1 MSRYG
6 DWFREERKKEQ
17 GAASPS
23 TAGTAAGG
31 RRRSLAAI
39 DAQAEQTRSQL
50 QQLADGI
57 TARRGGQSPLE
68 RLAGEMAAA
77 PAAPQLR
84 DTLRQGIAA
93 AQEIGRRRAAGTAS
107 AAKATLAPYLSGGS
121 GRAQPLQASGL
132 LPGRTVTAL
141 QGAPAAKSIESLA
154 DIMAARAQQQAKRQA
169 QQTMLEQLADGGLA
183 DFHPLAPENR
193 ALLESR
199 VAQEYTPTIGQRLS
213 SAGKSIANRYAG
225 MFPALWELGSQYG
238 KNRESDAADPERA
251 RLLQENALL
260 NNRLT
265 AIRQG
270 YGNAAWGSEEEIR
283 AQYKANL
290 ARLQGDLRTS
300 TPADPNGFGMRK
312 MSRGGEYQA
321 MATAGMEGVPKR
333 LADTGL
339 SIAGNAPALAAN
351 AVLPGVG
358 IVLMGV
364 QAAAD
369 KGAELN
375 ERGLAPEESL
385 VRGAVSGGIELAT
398 EKFSIDNFLEI
409 AKGVGAKNA
418 VKNILRQAGVE
429 ASEESTSYLLNYIAD
444 KAARDPNAEF
454 SLAEL
459 ANSAA
464 VGALSGGFY
473 GGVGTVVN
481 ALGTNG
487 QKNYQYL
494 KERDGGTTPDFDR
507 QYEHYY
513 NQARAGL
520 AEDKIAP
527 YPTQTPLD
535 PIAQQS
541 ARYAG
546 QNDGNVEARETV
558 QKLLSGGLVGDTA
571 LDRAL
576 SFSETRAAIAEK
588 TGALPETPS
597 QARKAVREWQSA
609 NTQETAKTSKP
620 APGLVRDGYS
630 AHLDAQ
636 AADRLDR
643 IAKRAGVSV
652 AFSDRLG
659 DAAGEYRDGQITLRT
674 GTENP
679 EMRVLVHELTRHLE
693 TSGDYQAL
701 SDSIVKF
708 VETEKGVPF
717 AELIRQQ
724 QDEYAGFGDTLTEDG
739 ARRELI
745 ANFAQDYL
753 FTDERSIRRLAR
765 ENRSLVQKIR
775 DWLHD
780 FAVRLRGSAEEKFL
794 LDAEKRYIRAL
805 ESAEGRQTGET
816 QYKFM
821 GHTEDGTEVYETS
834 EAVKQLSYDQR
845 IKKFLEQMVQAS
857 EGQSVTFEQNG
868 GSYAARFDEISSRKN
883 IYGDKGNRVSG
894 NSDRNGWKAKIN
906 LGAEGDLLSALEN
919 MAYTDSQKE
928 SGKNGSGH
936 KKVSGWDYY
945 TKTVQIDGKVYELL
959 ANVSQSENGNRVYQV
974 RLRENK
980 NKTAAP
986 IIRKV
991 NDHGFE
997 SGEAVDNSITQPAP
1011 DGKGKN
1017 PEGINGAEETAYS
1030 VGDFK
1035 SKRRPASNGSSA
1047 QKGGAR
1053 SAATSS
1059 DTSITQ
1065 PALGGKGKNS
1075 GGQKSQG
1082 ASFRELER
1090 RAEVIEYLRGQMK
1103 RTKGLKADAKAVKAL
1118 AGELAGEYSSGYDK
1132 AALSAQLQ
1140 SLYDTYANRTDAV
1153 AFTEMQQA
1161 ARTLARDVLEQ
1172 SSVLNDGTAEDYSRL
1187 RGYLKETPLA
1197 ISDADKASVPGGFGE
1212 FRKAH
1217 RGKIRLT
1224 NDGLAVD
1231 TAYMELNADFGEALF
1246 PADITH
1252 PADQLSRMA
1261 EVLDSLKP
1269 AVENP
1274 YARDM
1279 GGAVQQL
1286 TEEILSASGVQ
1297 AQSVETWTA
1306 GTRDTAQAAEPDGIR
1321 DAAPGL
1327 FETEVS
1333 RNMKTE
1339 DREFLHMLFE
1349 AVGVRGAIVSQ
1360 ESSVENAHIEDGVIT
1375 VFANADDAA
1384 SAYRGTV
1391 QHEITHRIKELGAA
1405 AYQAYEDFAVAQ
1417 LTAQNNVQAESLI
1430 EATQA
1435 YYKEAAW
1442 QELTEAQA
1450 REELAGMYAMS
1461 LNLDTETVRQFV
1473 RQSGQ
1478 NQQTAKGIL
1487 QTIRDILRSIR
1498 EKFTGRSLNREQQ
1511 GLVQRLS
1518 EGERLWAEALGEA
1531 SQIANENAA
1540 HADGSTRYSLKTDE
1554 NGRKYVHVDVDQHLF
1569 DGLTTAEM
1577 QQKAREVIMTRFR
1590 GKVIGSGENRAFVN
1604 RRSAEHYAYPAN
1616 RRLDEQK
1623 KQDKMRASAELDKI
1637 MEAAVFR
1644 ENVPDDGRH
1653 SGATG
1658 GLDKLD
1664 TVFEVNGRKYEAE
1677 ITLLVTDH
1685 GKVFYELSKFND
1697 ITRRKVGQTPE
1708 SAAASPNDAV
1718 NSNIPRRKAGQAPN
1732 DAAATSGDAT
1742 ETSIADSGE
1751 NVNLEKKLSLKNADE
1766 AVKKLAQYREQ
1777 YGALPR
1783 GENAV
1788 RDILF
1793 PKRTTKDTRVRRFSR
1808 TAAEAA
1814 SLTDEQAGAI
1824 GAAVAEGRFNY
1835 EPIGDRAAR
1844 KYAEDTLARG
1854 EKAASDAWAQV
1865 VARDGRAGKND
1876 IALGEYLLREAAKA
1890 GDTGRVVQLT
1900 AEIAAEG
1907 TRAGQIVQ
1915 AMRLLKKLDGAGQLV
1930 ALDATLKKLQGELD
1944 RGKSKVFLTVPDEL
1958 REKLA
1963 AAKGETEINAVLD
1976 EIYTE
1981 LAKQIPTTWADKWNA
1996 WRYLSMLGNPR
2007 THIRNVLGN
2016 AAFEPAILVKN
2027 TVGTALE
2034 HVFLPRGE
2042 RTKSLSGL
2050 LPRTGGEAMRFA
2062 QSDFQEMKELI
2073 TGGGK
2078 MNPTDII
2085 RERQRVFKMG
2095 WLEWV
2100 RKQNFNFLEAEDGVF
2115 LEHHYVRA
2123 MTQYLKANQIDVKA
2137 LDADSAEGAKVLNRA
2152 REYAVREAQ
2161 KATYR
2166 DFSQTA
2172 QVISQA
2178 SRKMGTAGRV
2188 LIEGILPFKKTP
2200 INVLKRGV
2208 EYSPIGLAKAVTYD
2222 ANRLRKG
2229 KISGSEFIDSLSAG
2243 LTGTGIAA
2251 LGWLLARCG
2260 VLVGGGGDDKEQDF
2274 RDALGAQSW
2283 ALKIGDRTFTIDW
2296 LAPSSMPLFVGAEA
2310 QRLYENGV
2318 ELNGRSVMDAALS
2331 IAEPMTQMSMLDG
2344 LNSMLSS
2351 VRYGENPLSDLFTGA
2366 VTDYVNQAVPTLLGQ
2381 IARTIDPVRRTTY
2394 DDKNSGIPSIAQKT
2408 LQTNQNKI
2416 PFLSQ
2421 RSAAYLDIW
2430 GREQFSG
2437 SIAERALQ
2445 NFVSPGYLRNEKLS
2459 DMESELIRLYQATG
2473 DGSALPGRAAKSF
2486 AVGEGDDRVTKYLT
2500 ADEYQLFAETRG
2512 TLMYSGLSEITSS
2525 SYYAALD
2532 DVGKLDAVN
2541 KMIELSNAV
2550 AKTGVSDYELKSWYA
2565 KANDGREQYGIRFS
2579 DFVLAYAAQS
2589 GTESLKDKDGD
2600 TITNSGSLRQMQAV
2614 YAVPGLSDKQRAYL
2628 FEACGVGKSVRH
2640 YNRVKVEEELRKME
2654 QKAKK

>member
-1 MSRYG
+1 MAYKSKYFQEG
-6 DWFREERKKEQ
+6 KHKTAV
-17 GAASPS
+17 GASGLTPAAPKQPDTEYSWQRAT
-23 TAGTAAGG
+23 TA
-31 RRRSLAAI
+31 
-39 DAQAEQTRSQL
+39 QTVVPQ
-50 QQLADGI
+50 
-57 TARRGGQSPLE
+57 TTPLE
-68 RLAGEMAAA
+68 RLAGQMAADSSSGS
-77 PAAPQLR
+77 PLL
-84 DTLRQGIAA
+84 DTLRQGISTAQAIGQARRETGAA
-93 AQEIGRRRAAGTAS
+93 AQTAKS
-107 AAKATLAPYLSGGS
+107 NFRT
-121 GRAQPLQASGL
+121 RGL
-132 LPGRTVTAL
+132 LPGSQSSQSASLTGAPSYRTRDLANRTEQRNENPLTLRDIGGFLKDNTMPGLDQFNAGLAKTADFVLPDFLTPKPVQKAIDYYRDTAERTSAEAAQKNQERFGNAGVTAGNL
-141 QGAPAAKSIESLA
+141 YQGTVAAVPQLV
-154 DIMAARAQQQAKRQA
+154 AALVTGGASAVKDGTQTLMQAGTKLGLGQAVQNFLKNPQFWFSFAQTVGSDYEDAKASGANELQA
-169 QQTMLEQLADGGLA
+169 QTAAIAGSLLNAGIEIGGGLEGMNRVGRFGVGDWLKSA
-183 DFHPLAPENR
+183 AEEGLEEVEQGIVSNLVNKAVFDPGKELFSLEN
-193 ALLESR
+193 
-199 VAQEYTPTIGQRLS
+199 
-213 SAGKSIANRYAG
+213 
-225 MFPALWELGSQYG
+225 
-238 KNRESDAADPERA
+238 
-251 RLLQENALL
+251 ENAVV
-260 NNRLT
+260 NPSR
-265 AIRQG
+265 
-270 YGNAAWGSEEEIR
+270 AAME
-283 AQYKANL
+283 
-290 ARLQGDLRTS
+290 
-300 TPADPNGFGMRK
+300 F
-312 MSRGGEYQA
+312 
-321 MATAGMEGVPKR
+321 AG
-333 LADTGL
+333 
-339 SIAGNAPALAAN
+339 
-351 AVLPGVG
+351 
-358 IVLMGV
+358 
-364 QAAAD
+364 
-369 KGAELN
+369 
-375 ERGLAPEESL
+375 
-385 VRGAVSGGIELAT
+385 GAVAGGL
-398 EKFSIDNFLEI
+398 
-409 AKGVGAKNA
+409 
-418 VKNILRQAGVE
+418 
-429 ASEESTSYLLNYIAD
+429 
-444 KAARDPNAEF
+444 
-454 SLAEL
+454 
-459 ANSAA
+459 
-464 VGALSGGFY
+464 LSGGTA
-473 GGVGTVVN
+473 VVNHAVN

-494 KERDGGTTPDFDR
+494 KERDGGKTPDFDR

-527 YPTQTPLD
+527 YPTQNPLD
-535 PIAQQS
+535 EPARQS
-541 ARYAG
+541 ALYAG
-546 QNDGNVEARETV
+546 ENDGKTEAAETV
-558 QKLLSGGLVGDTA
+558 QTILDVFNGKMVSDKA

-576 SFSETRAAIAEK
+576 SFPESRKAIEQV
-588 TGALPETPS
+588 TGKLPETPS
-597 QARKAVREWQSA
+597 QARKTVRDWIA
-609 NTQETAKTSKP
+609 NAQKMQDSGSTSQRNGAALAETADQLLREYESRADKKALRGQLQALYDHAADGADADALQAEASGIAESILRQSEHRDDTLSQEYK
-620 APGLVRDGYS
+620 GLRDELRNTKITLGEQDRGSLPDGYS
-630 AHLDAQ
+630 TFRRQ
-636 AADRLDR
+636 N
-643 IAKRAGVSV
+643 
-652 AFSDRLG
+652 F
-659 DAAGEYRDGQITLRT
+659 GQLRVVRE
-674 GTENP
+674 G
-679 EMRVLVHELTRHLE
+679 
-693 TSGDYQAL
+693 
-701 SDSIVKF
+701 
-708 VETEKGVPF
+708 GVPV
-717 AELIRQQ
+717 
-724 QDEYAGFGDTLTEDG
+724 DTMYEQL
-739 ARRELI
+739 R
-745 ANFAQDYL
+745 NDY
-753 FTDERSIRRLAR
+753 
-765 ENRSLVQKIR
+765 
-775 DWLHD
+775 
-780 FAVRLRGSAEEKFL
+780 
-794 LDAEKRYIRAL
+794 
-805 ESAEGRQTGET
+805 
-816 QYKFM
+816 
-821 GHTEDGTEVYETS
+821 
-834 EAVKQLSYDQR
+834 
-845 IKKFLEQMVQAS
+845 
-857 EGQSVTFEQNG
+857 
-868 GSYAARFDEISSRKN
+868 
-883 IYGDKGNRVSG
+883 
-894 NSDRNGWKAKIN
+894 
-906 LGAEGDLLSALEN
+906 
-919 MAYTDSQKE
+919 
-928 SGKNGSGH
+928 
-936 KKVSGWDYY
+936 
-945 TKTVQIDGKVYELL
+945 
-959 ANVSQSENGNRVYQV
+959 
-974 RLRENK
+974 
-980 NKTAAP
+980 
-986 IIRKV
+986 
-991 NDHGFE
+991 
-997 SGEAVDNSITQPAP
+997 GEA
-1011 DGKGKN
+1011 
-1017 PEGINGAEETAYS
+1017 
-1030 VGDFK
+1030 F
-1035 SKRRPASNGSSA
+1035 
-1047 QKGGAR
+1047 
-1053 SAATSS
+1053 
-1059 DTSITQ
+1059 
-1065 PALGGKGKNS
+1065 
-1075 GGQKSQG
+1075 
-1082 ASFRELER
+1082 
-1090 RAEVIEYLRGQMK
+1090 
-1103 RTKGLKADAKAVKAL
+1103 
-1118 AGELAGEYSSGYDK
+1118 
-1132 AALSAQLQ
+1132 
-1140 SLYDTYANRTDAV
+1140 
-1153 AFTEMQQA
+1153 
-1161 ARTLARDVLEQ
+1161 
-1172 SSVLNDGTAEDYSRL
+1172 
-1187 RGYLKETPLA
+1187 
-1197 ISDADKASVPGGFGE
+1197 
-1212 FRKAH
+1212 
-1217 RGKIRLT
+1217 
-1224 NDGLAVD
+1224 
-1231 TAYMELNADFGEALF
+1231 F
-1246 PADITH
+1246 PAEITH

-1435 YYKEAAW
+1435 YYKEAAG

-1531 SQIANENAA
+1531 SQLANGNAA
-1540 HADGSTRYSLKTDE
+1540 QTDGGTRYSIKRAADGSQYVEVEEDIFDGHDDIDFENITSGSLK
-1554 NGRKYVHVDVDQHLF
+1554 K
-1569 DGLTTAEM
+1569 
-1577 QQKAREVIMTRFR
+1577 I
-1590 GKVIGSGENRAFVN
+1590 GKVLSGIVETQFSERIDANGQMIGVN
-1604 RRSAEHYAYPAN
+1604 KKTAQEWARSKSAS
-1616 RRLDEQK
+1616 RLSRKHPQRF
-1623 KQDKMRASAELDKI
+1623 QDKMRAFANADEILQAATDYVGEKPEHPRHDNFTEFSRGTVLLKI
-1637 MEAAVFR
+1637 G
-1644 ENVPDDGRH
+1644 GR
-1653 SGATG
+1653 G
-1658 GLDKLD
+1658 
-1664 TVFEVNGRKYEAE
+1664 YEAKVIVG
-1677 ITLLVTDH
+1677 ITKNGGANLYDVLSLTPTTIEEAPINTTTAAQNATNRRH
-1685 GKVFYELSKFND
+1685 G
-1697 ITRRKVGQTPE
+1697 
-1708 SAAASPNDAV
+1708 
-1718 NSNIPRRKAGQAPN
+1718 
-1732 DAAATSGDAT
+1732 TSS
-1742 ETSIADSGE
+1742 ENSIADSGE
-1751 NVNLEKKLSLKNADE
+1751 NVNYDILYMNQKTDASYSPTVQGAVEDDTSVKESIADPGENINPEKKFSLKNAAE

-1793 PKRTTKDTRVRRFSR
+1793 PQRTTKDTRVRRFSR
-1808 TAAEAA
+1808 TAAESAT
-1814 SLTDEQAGAI
+1814 LTDGQADAI

-1844 KYAEDTLARG
+1844 KHAEDMLARG

-1944 RGKSKVFLTVPDEL
+1944 RGKSRVFLEVPEAL

-2034 HVFLPRGE
+2034 HVFLPRGK

-2062 QSDFQEMKELI
+2062 QSDFREMKELI

-2095 WLEWV
+2095 WLEWL

-2178 SRKMGTAGRV
+2178 ARKMGSAGRV

-2310 QRLYENGV
+2310 QRLCENGV

-2532 DVGKLDAVN
+2532 DVGKLDAVS

-2640 YNRVKVEEELRKME
+2640 YNRVKVDEELRKME

>member
-1 MSRYG
+1 
-6 DWFREERKKEQ
+6 
-17 GAASPS
+17 
-23 TAGTAAGG
+23 
-31 RRRSLAAI
+31 
-39 DAQAEQTRSQL
+39 
-50 QQLADGI
+50 
-57 TARRGGQSPLE
+57 
-68 RLAGEMAAA
+68 
-77 PAAPQLR
+77 
-84 DTLRQGIAA
+84 
-93 AQEIGRRRAAGTAS
+93 
-107 AAKATLAPYLSGGS
+107 ATLAPYLSGGS

-385 VRGAVSGGIELAT
+385 VRGGVSGGIEALT
-398 EKFSIDNFLEI
+398 EKYSVESFWKIVQG
-409 AKGVGAKNA
+409 AGAKTA
-418 VKNILRQAGVE
+418 AKNILRQMGVE
-429 ASEESTSYLLNYIAD
+429 ASEESASYLLNYIAD

-535 PIAQQS
+535 EP
-541 ARYAG
+541 ARQNALYAG
-546 QNDGNVEARETV
+546 ENDGKAEAAETV
-558 QKLLSGGLVGDTA
+558 NTFLSGGVVGDIA

-576 SFSETRAAIAEK
+576 SLPESRAAIEAE
-588 TGALPETPS
+588 TGKLPETPS
-597 QARKAVREWQSA
+597 QARKAARDWAAERK
-609 NTQETAKTSKP
+609 QEAQAK
-620 APGLVRDGYS
+620 PGLVRDGHS
-630 AHLDAQ
+630 ASLDART
-636 AADRLDR
+636 AERLDR

-659 DAAGEYRDGQITLRT
+659 DAVGEYRDGRITLRA

-679 EMRVLVHELTRHLE
+679 EMRVLVHELTHHLE
-693 TSGDYQAL
+693 TSGEYQAF
-701 SDSIVKF
+701 SDSVVEF
-708 VETEKGVPF
+708 VEAEKGVPF

-816 QYKFM
+816 QHTFLGYDEETGRGWYQSNFPEGTPKSHKSEKILNLIQNAWSKQPIPLKITENGETRTILAQFDPAVSDIPGKFTDATKLAGGNKRGSGAERRVAM
-821 GHTEDGTEVYETS
+821 NLADDYPHIIRDSLHDMTTPEIGKTTDSHKDVKQWHYFVNDILYSEIGSDTKMPYQAVINIKEKDNGDFVYSFAVKRQSETGKKEAPAPDSLSTADRTDASVSPNARTS
-834 EAVKQLSYDQR
+834 E
-845 IKKFLEQMVQAS
+845 
-857 EGQSVTFEQNG
+857 
-868 GSYAARFDEISSRKN
+868 
-883 IYGDKGNRVSG
+883 
-894 NSDRNGWKAKIN
+894 
-906 LGAEGDLLSALEN
+906 
-919 MAYTDSQKE
+919 
-928 SGKNGSGH
+928 
-936 KKVSGWDYY
+936 
-945 TKTVQIDGKVYELL
+945 
-959 ANVSQSENGNRVYQV
+959 
-974 RLRENK
+974 
-980 NKTAAP
+980 
-986 IIRKV
+986 
-991 NDHGFE
+991 
-997 SGEAVDNSITQPAP
+997 NSITQPEP

-1017 PEGINGAEETAYS
+1017 
-1030 VGDFK
+1030 
-1035 SKRRPASNGSSA
+1035 
-1047 QKGGAR
+1047 
-1053 SAATSS
+1053 S
-1059 DTSITQ
+1059 D
-1065 PALGGKGKNS
+1065 
-1075 GGQKSQG
+1075 GQKSQG

-1132 AALSAQLQ
+1132 AALSTQLQ
-1140 SLYDTYANRTDAV
+1140 SLYDTYANRTDTA

-1339 DREFLHMLFE
+1339 DREFLHTLFE

-1417 LTAQNNVQAESLI
+1417 LAAQNNVQAGSLI

-1435 YYKEAAW
+1435 YYKEAAG

-1450 REELAGMYAMS
+1450 REELAGMFAAS
-1461 LNLDTETVRQFV
+1461 LDFDTETVRQFV
-1473 RQSGQ
+1473 SQSGQ

-1511 GLVQRLS
+1511 DFVQQLS

-1531 SQIANENAA
+1531 SQLANGNAA
-1540 HADGSTRYSLKTDE
+1540 QTDGGTRYSIKRAADGSQYVEVEEDIFDGHDDIDFENITSGSLK
-1554 NGRKYVHVDVDQHLF
+1554 K
-1569 DGLTTAEM
+1569 
-1577 QQKAREVIMTRFR
+1577 I
-1590 GKVIGSGENRAFVN
+1590 GKVLSGIVETQFSERIDANGQMIGVN
-1604 RRSAEHYAYPAN
+1604 KKTAQEWARSKSAS
-1616 RRLDEQK
+1616 RLSRKHPQRF
-1623 KQDKMRASAELDKI
+1623 QDKMRAFANADEILQAATDYVGEKPEHPRHDNFTEFSRGTVLLKI
-1637 MEAAVFR
+1637 G
-1644 ENVPDDGRH
+1644 GR
-1653 SGATG
+1653 G
-1658 GLDKLD
+1658 
-1664 TVFEVNGRKYEAE
+1664 YEAKVIVG
-1677 ITLLVTDH
+1677 ITKNGGANLYDVLSLTPTTIEEAPINTTTAAQNATNRRH
-1685 GKVFYELSKFND
+1685 G
-1697 ITRRKVGQTPE
+1697 
-1708 SAAASPNDAV
+1708 
-1718 NSNIPRRKAGQAPN
+1718 
-1732 DAAATSGDAT
+1732 TSS
-1742 ETSIADSGE
+1742 ENSIADSGE
-1751 NVNLEKKLSLKNADE
+1751 NVNYDILYMNQKTDASYSPTVQGAVEDDTSVKESIADPGENINPEKKFSLKNADE

-1793 PKRTTKDTRVRRFSR
+1793 PQRTTKDTRVRRFSR
-1808 TAAEAA
+1808 TAAESAT
-1814 SLTDEQAGAI
+1814 LTDGQADAI

-1844 KYAEDTLARG
+1844 KYAEDMLARG

-1890 GDTGRVVQLT
+1890 GDTGRVVQLA

-2062 QSDFQEMKELI
+2062 QSDFREMKELI

-2166 DFSQTA
+2166 DFSLTA

-2178 SRKMGTAGRV
+2178 SRKTGTAGRV

-2437 SIAERALQ
+2437 SLAARALQ
-2445 NFVSPGYLRNEKLS
+2445 NFILPGYLRSEKLS

-2473 DGSALPGRAAKSF
+2473 DGSALPGKAKKSF
-2486 AVGEGDDRVTKYLT
+2486 SVGEGDDRVTKYLT

>member
-23 TAGTAAGG
+23 AAGTAAGG

-39 DAQAEQTRSQL
+39 DAQAAQTRSQL

-57 TARRGGQSPLE
+57 TARQGGQSPLE

-132 LPGRTVTAL
+132 LPGRMVTSRAAGPSPYQRIGYGIDAAISGLAGSIGSAL
-141 QGAPAAKSIESLA
+141 ETGKAALGGEVDFLRDTGLKGYFTTPLNDLGAARQSEPYRRQMDMGSAAAKLMQRSAEKTQAAVEGLGKTGQWIGENLISVGQNLPA
-154 DIMAARAQQQAKRQA
+154 MAAAAIPVVGPAVSGGIMAAGAGGGKAYELQQQG
-169 QQTMLEQLADGGLA
+169 AD
-183 DFHPLAPENR
+183 
-193 ALLESR
+193 
-199 VAQEYTPTIGQRLS
+199 
-213 SAGKSIANRYAG
+213 AG
-225 MFPALWELGSQYG
+225 
-238 KNRESDAADPERA
+238 DAF
-251 RLLQENALL
+251 
-260 NNRLT
+260 
-265 AIRQG
+265 
-270 YGNAAWGSEEEIR
+270 W
-283 AQYKANL
+283 
-290 ARLQGDLRTS
+290 
-300 TPADPNGFGMRK
+300 
-312 MSRGGEYQA
+312 
-321 MATAGMEGVPKR
+321 
-333 LADTGL
+333 
-339 SIAGNAPALAAN
+339 
-351 AVLPGVG
+351 
-358 IVLMGV
+358 
-364 QAAAD
+364 
-369 KGAELN
+369 
-375 ERGLAPEESL
+375 
-385 VRGAVSGGIELAT
+385 RGAVSGGIELAT

-429 ASEESTSYLLNYIAD
+429 ASEESASYILNYIAD

-464 VGALSGGFY
+464 GGALSGGIF

-507 QYEHYY
+507 QYQHYY
-513 NQARAGL
+513 EQARAGL
-520 AEDKIAP
+520 SEAQAAP

-535 PIAQQS
+535 EPARQS
-541 ARYAG
+541 ALYAG
-546 QNDGNVEARETV
+546 ENDGKAEAAETV
-558 QKLLSGGLVGDTA
+558 NTFLSGGVVGDIA

-576 SFSETRAAIAEK
+576 SLPESRAAIEAE
-588 TGALPETPS
+588 TGKLPETPS
-597 QARKAVREWQSA
+597 QARKAARDWAAERK
-609 NTQETAKTSKP
+609 QEAQAK
-620 APGLVRDGYS
+620 PGLVRDGHS
-630 AHLDAQ
+630 ASLDART
-636 AADRLDR
+636 AERLDR

-659 DAAGEYRDGQITLRT
+659 DAVGEYRDGRITLRT

-679 EMRVLVHELTRHLE
+679 EMRVLVHELTHHLE

-753 FTDERSIRRLAR
+753 FTDERSIRRLAQ

-816 QYKFM
+816 QYRIE
-821 GHTEDGTEVYETS
+821 TLPDG
-834 EAVKQLSYDQR
+834 
-845 IKKFLEQMVQAS
+845 KKFVRADRQIIHGEDSKQWLKQAGQFINTKVRSGEDITVFSADGHALQITERSAYKLSDPRVQS
-857 EGQSVTFEQNG
+857 I
-868 GSYAARFDEISSRKN
+868 R
-883 IYGDKGNRVSG
+883 
-894 NSDRNGWKAKIN
+894 
-906 LGAEGDLLSALEN
+906 
-919 MAYTDSQKE
+919 
-928 SGKNGSGH
+928 
-936 KKVSGWDYY
+936 KVSGAELSSDQ
-945 TKTVQIDGKVYELL
+945 KALKARIAGHIDEVI
-959 ANVSQSENGNRVYQV
+959 Q
-974 RLRENK
+974 
-980 NKTAAP
+980 TAQ
-986 IIRKV
+986 K
-991 NDHGFE
+991 
-997 SGEAVDNSITQPAP
+997 
-1011 DGKGKN
+1011 
-1017 PEGINGAEETAYS
+1017 
-1030 VGDFK
+1030 FK
-1035 SKRRPASNGSSA
+1035 SRSDVGGKHQNDIGEDGFNYYAAYFEDTDGQYYRVVFSSGVNENSETTYSIGDIQKRRHPTNNGSST
-1047 QKGGAR
+1047 QKGGAL
-1053 SAATSS
+1053 SVAVSS
-1059 DTSITQ
+1059 DTSIAQ
-1065 PALGGKGKNS
+1065 DAADGNDKIS
-1075 GGQKSQG
+1075 DGQKSQG

-1090 RAEVIEYLRGQMK
+1090 RAGVIEYLRGQMK

-1118 AGELAGEYSSGYDK
+1118 AGELVGEYSSGYDK
-1132 AALSAQLQ
+1132 AALSTQLQ
-1140 SLYDTYANRTDAV
+1140 SLYDTYANRTDAA

-1297 AQSVETWTA
+1297 AQPVEAWTA

-1321 DAAPGL
+1321 GAAPGL
-1327 FETEVS
+1327 FETGVS

-1339 DREFLHMLFE
+1339 DREFLHTLFE
-1349 AVGVRGAIVSQ
+1349 AVGVRGAVVSQ

-1391 QHEITHRIKELGAA
+1391 QHEITHRIKELGAG

-1417 LTAQNNVQAESLI
+1417 LAAQNNVQAGSLI

-1435 YYKEAAW
+1435 YYKEAAG

-1473 RQSGQ
+1473 CQSGQ

-1511 GLVQRLS
+1511 DFVQQLS

-1531 SQIANENAA
+1531 SQLANGNAA
-1540 HADGSTRYSLKTDE
+1540 QTDGGTRYSIKTLEDGSQYVEIDE
-1554 NGRKYVHVDVDQHLF
+1554 DILEGLNLDKDEMAKEDLRRVKLVLSDIVREKFQNPVNVDGQDVIIKPKTVKEWTRSKNAMTLFRADTEGYLNKQRAFANADEILQTAFDYTQEEPKHTRRDEFVNFIRGDIAVRVNGKMYTAEVVV
-1569 DGLTTAEM
+1569 GLTKDGA
-1577 QQKAREVIMTRFR
+1577 AALYDLVNFRES
-1590 GKVIGSGENRAFVN
+1590 KQ
-1604 RRSAEHYAYPAN
+1604 RRSSGTILATQGEAD
-1616 RRLDEQK
+1616 RRLE
-1623 KQDKMRASAELDKI
+1623 ASS
-1637 MEAAVFR
+1637 
-1644 ENVPDDGRH
+1644 EN
-1653 SGATG
+1653 
-1658 GLDKLD
+1658 
-1664 TVFEVNGRKYEAE
+1664 
-1677 ITLLVTDH
+1677 
-1685 GKVFYELSKFND
+1685 
-1697 ITRRKVGQTPE
+1697 
-1708 SAAASPNDAV
+1708 
-1718 NSNIPRRKAGQAPN
+1718 
-1732 DAAATSGDAT
+1732 
-1742 ETSIADSGE
+1742 SIADSGE

-1793 PKRTTKDTRVRRFSR
+1793 PQRTTKDTRVRRFSR
-1808 TAAEAA
+1808 TAAESA
-1814 SLTDEQAGAI
+1814 SLTDAQAGAI

-1844 KYAEDTLARG
+1844 KHAEDMLARG

-1890 GDTGRVVQLT
+1890 GDTERVVQLA

-1963 AAKGETEINAVLD
+1963 AAKGETEINAVFD

-2166 DFSQTA
+2166 DFSLTA

-2310 QRLYENGV
+2310 QRLCENGV

-2381 IARTIDPVRRTTY
+2381 IARTIDPVRRSTY
-2394 DDKNSGIPSIAQKT
+2394 DDKNSGVPSLVQKT
-2408 LQTNQNKI
+2408 LQKNRNKL

>member
-50 QQLADGI
+50 QRMADEI
-57 TARRGGQSPLE
+57 TARQGGQSPLE

-132 LPGRTVTAL
+132 LPGRMVTSRAAGPSPYQRIGYGIDAAISGLAGSIGSAL
-141 QGAPAAKSIESLA
+141 ETGKAALGGEVDFLRDTGLKGYFTTPLNDLGAARQSEPYRRQMDMGSAAAKLMQRSAEKTQAAVEGLGKTGQWIGENLISVGQNLPA
-154 DIMAARAQQQAKRQA
+154 MAAAAIPVVGPAVSGGIMAAGAGGGKAYELQQQG
-169 QQTMLEQLADGGLA
+169 AD
-183 DFHPLAPENR
+183 
-193 ALLESR
+193 
-199 VAQEYTPTIGQRLS
+199 
-213 SAGKSIANRYAG
+213 AG
-225 MFPALWELGSQYG
+225 
-238 KNRESDAADPERA
+238 DAF
-251 RLLQENALL
+251 
-260 NNRLT
+260 
-265 AIRQG
+265 
-270 YGNAAWGSEEEIR
+270 W
-283 AQYKANL
+283 
-290 ARLQGDLRTS
+290 
-300 TPADPNGFGMRK
+300 
-312 MSRGGEYQA
+312 
-321 MATAGMEGVPKR
+321 
-333 LADTGL
+333 
-339 SIAGNAPALAAN
+339 
-351 AVLPGVG
+351 
-358 IVLMGV
+358 
-364 QAAAD
+364 
-369 KGAELN
+369 
-375 ERGLAPEESL
+375 
-385 VRGAVSGGIELAT
+385 RGAVSGGIELAT

-429 ASEESTSYLLNYIAD
+429 ASEESASYILNYIAD

-464 VGALSGGFY
+464 GGAFAGGIF
-473 GGVGTVVN
+473 GGIGTAVN

-487 QKNYQYL
+487 QKNYQYIR
-494 KERDGGTTPDFDR
+494 ERDGGKTPDFDR
-507 QYEHYY
+507 QYQHYY
-513 NQARAGL
+513 EQARAGL

-679 EMRVLVHELTRHLE
+679 EMRVLVHELTHHLE

-775 DWLHD
+775 DWLHA

-816 QYKFM
+816 QYRIE
-821 GHTEDGTEVYETS
+821 TLPDG
-834 EAVKQLSYDQR
+834 
-845 IKKFLEQMVQAS
+845 KKFVRADRQIIHGEDSKQWLKQAGQFINTKVRSGEDITVFSADGHALQITERSAYKLSDPRVQS
-857 EGQSVTFEQNG
+857 I
-868 GSYAARFDEISSRKN
+868 R
-883 IYGDKGNRVSG
+883 
-894 NSDRNGWKAKIN
+894 
-906 LGAEGDLLSALEN
+906 
-919 MAYTDSQKE
+919 
-928 SGKNGSGH
+928 
-936 KKVSGWDYY
+936 KVSGAELSSDQ
-945 TKTVQIDGKVYELL
+945 KALKARIAGHIDEVI
-959 ANVSQSENGNRVYQV
+959 Q
-974 RLRENK
+974 
-980 NKTAAP
+980 TAQ
-986 IIRKV
+986 K
-991 NDHGFE
+991 
-997 SGEAVDNSITQPAP
+997 
-1011 DGKGKN
+1011 
-1017 PEGINGAEETAYS
+1017 
-1030 VGDFK
+1030 FK
-1035 SKRRPASNGSSA
+1035 SRSDVGGKHQNDIGEDGFNYYAAYFEDTDGQYYRVVFSSGVNENSETTYSIGDIQKRRHPTNNGSST
-1047 QKGGAR
+1047 QKGGAL
-1053 SAATSS
+1053 SVAVSS
-1059 DTSITQ
+1059 DTSIAQ
-1065 PALGGKGKNS
+1065 DAADGNDKIS
-1075 GGQKSQG
+1075 DGQKSQG

-1090 RAEVIEYLRGQMK
+1090 RAGVIEYLRGQMK

-1118 AGELAGEYSSGYDK
+1118 AGELVGEYSSGYDK
-1132 AALSAQLQ
+1132 AALSTQLQ
-1140 SLYDTYANRTDAV
+1140 SLYDTYANRTDAA

-1217 RGKIRLT
+1217 RGKIRLA

-1286 TEEILSASGVQ
+1286 TEEILSASGVR
-1297 AQSVETWTA
+1297 AQPVEAWTA

-1339 DREFLHMLFE
+1339 DREFLHTLFE
-1349 AVGVRGAIVSQ
+1349 AVGVRGAVVSQ

-1435 YYKEAAW
+1435 YYKEAAG

-1487 QTIRDILRSIR
+1487 QTIRDILRGIR
-1498 EKFTGRSLNREQQ
+1498 EKFTGRSLSREQQ
-1511 GLVQRLS
+1511 DFVRRLS

-1531 SQIANENAA
+1531 SQLANGNAA
-1540 HADGSTRYSLKTDE
+1540 QTDGGTRYSIKRAADGSQYVEVEEDIFDGHDDIDFENITSGSLK
-1554 NGRKYVHVDVDQHLF
+1554 K
-1569 DGLTTAEM
+1569 
-1577 QQKAREVIMTRFR
+1577 I
-1590 GKVIGSGENRAFVN
+1590 GKVLSGIVETQFSERIDANGQMIGVN
-1604 RRSAEHYAYPAN
+1604 KKTAQEWARSKSAS
-1616 RRLDEQK
+1616 RLSRKHPQRF
-1623 KQDKMRASAELDKI
+1623 QDKMRAFANADEILQAATDYVGEKPEHPRHDNFTEFSRGTVLLKI
-1637 MEAAVFR
+1637 G
-1644 ENVPDDGRH
+1644 GR
-1653 SGATG
+1653 G
-1658 GLDKLD
+1658 
-1664 TVFEVNGRKYEAE
+1664 YEAKVIVG
-1677 ITLLVTDH
+1677 ITKNGGANLYDVLSLTPTTIEEAPINTTTAAQNATNRRH
-1685 GKVFYELSKFND
+1685 G
-1697 ITRRKVGQTPE
+1697 
-1708 SAAASPNDAV
+1708 
-1718 NSNIPRRKAGQAPN
+1718 
-1732 DAAATSGDAT
+1732 TSS
-1742 ETSIADSGE
+1742 ENSIADSGE
-1751 NVNLEKKLSLKNADE
+1751 NVNPEKKLSLKNADE

-1793 PKRTTKDTRVRRFSR
+1793 PQRTTKDTRVRRFSR
-1808 TAAEAA
+1808 TAAESAT
-1814 SLTDEQAGAI
+1814 LTDAQAGAI

-1844 KYAEDTLARG
+1844 KYAEDMLARG
-1854 EKAASDAWAQV
+1854 GQAASDAWAQV

-1890 GDTGRVVQLT
+1890 GDTGRVVQLA

-1944 RGKSKVFLTVPDEL
+1944 RGKSKVFLTVPDGL

-2062 QSDFQEMKELI
+2062 QSDFREMKELI

-2123 MTQYLKANQIDVKA
+2123 MTQYLKANRIDVNA

-2166 DFSQTA
+2166 DFSLTA

-2366 VTDYVNQAVPTLLGQ
+2366 VTDYVSQAVPTLLGQ

-2437 SIAERALQ
+2437 SLAARALQ
-2445 NFVSPGYLRNEKLS
+2445 NFILPGYLRSEKLS

-2473 DGSALPGRAAKSF
+2473 DDSALPGKAKKSF
-2486 AVGEGDDRVTKYLT
+2486 SVGEGDDRVTKYLT

-2589 GTESLKDKDGD
+2589 GAESLKDKGGD

-2614 YAVPGLSDKQRAYL
+2614 YAVPGLTDKQRAYL
-2628 FEACGVGKSVRH
+2628 YEACGVGKTVRH
-2640 YNRVKVEEELRKME
+2640 YNRVKVDEELRKME